1 VKAALVGIA
10 LVAVSGCGGPPAP
23 ATPSPPPASIEAACG
38 PWMPVEL
45 DRVIGPAGLTG
56 RQALVAIAGSHA
68 LEGPSVTGDPDTPG
82 LLTVEVARPSGMER
96 VVLSQPDSPTA
107 PAGSC
112 GVRLEVVGRAFTPD
126 AAIDARFDRA
136 TLMFAGG
143 QDLSVGFSAAM
154 PELPEPYQAPDP
166 LTLQVGMV
174 ISPARPLAVDAAL
187 EVTLSHLAVWTWT
200 AVP

>member
-10 LVAVSGCGGPPAP
+10 LVAASGCAGPPAP
-23 ATPSPPPASIEAACG
+23 APPPPASIESACG
-38 PWMPVEL
+38 PWMPVDL

-56 RQALVAIAGSHA
+56 RQAVAAIAGSHA

-82 LLTVEVARPSGMER
+82 LLTVDVAPPSGGAR
-96 VVLSQPDSPTA
+96 VVLSQPDSPAA

-126 AAIDARFDRA
+126 QAIDARFDRA

-143 QDLSVGFSAAM
+143 QDMSVGFSAAM
-154 PELPEPYQAPDP
+154 PDLPEPYQAPDP
-166 LTLQVGMV
+166 LTLEVGMV
-174 ISPARPLAVDAAL
+174 IGPGRPVAVEAAL
-187 EVTLSHLAVWTWT
+187 KVTLSHVAVWTWT
-200 AVP
+200 AAR